1 MYVDHIEA
9 RMMSYCILH
18 RLSPLFGFAS
28 EDITIIIRSRFVG
41 KPKHMDCKKKALDR
55 GKNRRKLTTAT
66 ISTSGYRVC
75 FYSVRS
81 GKKKCGVLQMSL
93 MGIVQLRVPRET
105 KQQAPSGGPRSAQC
119 GGGRDAVLVA

>member
-9 RMMSYCILH
+9 RMMRYCILH

-28 EDITIIIRSRFVG
+28 EDITIIISSRFVS
-41 KPKHMDCKKKALDR
+41 KSKHMDCKKKALDR
-55 GKNRRKLTTAT
+55 GKNRRKLTTAM
-66 ISTSGYRVC
+66 ISIFGYRVC

-93 MGIVQLRVPRET
+93 MGIVQLRVHSET

-119 GGGRDAVLVA
+119 GGGDAALVA

>member
-1 MYVDHIEA
+1 M
-9 RMMSYCILH
+9 
-18 RLSPLFGFAS
+18 
-28 EDITIIIRSRFVG
+28 
-41 KPKHMDCKKKALDR
+41 ALDR

-66 ISTSGYRVC
+66 ISISGYRVC